1 MKEYEAQRKFGY
13 LWVVVFLLLSAYGF
27 FKGSEIWIFGM
38 VTSTIVLAISLLAP
52 FLLVLPNLLWL
63 KVGHYLGL
71 VVSPLVL
78 TTIFILVFIPFGLV
92 VQMVSKLSSMNSLKS
107 AESSYW
113 IKRETKLN
121 SMDKQY

>member
-13 LWVVVFLLLSAYGF
+13 LWVVVFLLLSDYGF

-113 IKRETKLN
+113 IKREYPLQPFD
-121 SMDKQY
+121 SQF

>member
-1 MKEYEAQRKFGY
+1 MKEYGAQRKFGY

-71 VVSPLVL
+71 VVSPLIL

-113 IKRETKLN
+113 VEREYPLQPFD
-121 SMDKQY
+121 SQF